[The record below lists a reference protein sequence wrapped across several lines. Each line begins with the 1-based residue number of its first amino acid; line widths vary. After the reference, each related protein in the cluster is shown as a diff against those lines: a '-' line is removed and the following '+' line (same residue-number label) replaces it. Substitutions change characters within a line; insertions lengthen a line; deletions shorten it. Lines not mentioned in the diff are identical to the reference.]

1 MLWEEYNMD
10 SIQLNKILIDNFPQ
24 LKAKYFEEVSWQDG
38 DSTGSHVV
46 FGDVFRPYLIDC
58 ITHNKKQEIENAF
71 SFLEELLNLND
82 AYAEEV
88 IAFSVFE
95 SIAYLFSDYSNL
107 DSLLGAYSKKVLA
120 DVS

>member
-1 MLWEEYNMD
+1 MD